1 MAGIKEHD
9 YLKVCAELASCL
21 SISIAAASKKI
32 DIVAAKQGAK
42 DLASRKKVAQLML
55 DEARAL
61 ALKGESSITSQLDTL
76 LEALAEEEN
85 FLVED

>member
-1 MAGIKEHD
+1 MAGIKGHD
-9 YLKVCAELASCL
+9 YLKLCAELASCM

-32 DIVAAKQGAK
+32 EIVAARKGAHDSASMKQ
-42 DLASRKKVAQLML
+42 VAEAML
-55 DEARAL
+55 KEARAL
-61 ALKGESSITSQLDTL
+61 SDKEESSIVSQLDTL

>member
-1 MAGIKEHD
+1 MPGIKEHD
-9 YLKVCAELASCL
+9 YLKVCAELASYL

-32 DIVAAKQGAK
+32 DIVAAKEGAK
-42 DLASRKKVAQLML
+42 DLSSRKEIA
-55 DEARAL
+55 EAL
-61 ALKGESSITSQLDTL
+61 LKKAKSLDTKGKNGMANHLDKL

>member
-1 MAGIKEHD
+1 M
-9 YLKVCAELASCL
+9 

-32 DIVAAKQGAK
+32 EIVAARKGAK
-42 DLASRKKVAQLML
+42 DSDSMKQVAEEML
-55 DEARAL
+55 KEAKDL
-61 ALKGESSITSQLDTL
+61 SDNEESSIVSQLDNL